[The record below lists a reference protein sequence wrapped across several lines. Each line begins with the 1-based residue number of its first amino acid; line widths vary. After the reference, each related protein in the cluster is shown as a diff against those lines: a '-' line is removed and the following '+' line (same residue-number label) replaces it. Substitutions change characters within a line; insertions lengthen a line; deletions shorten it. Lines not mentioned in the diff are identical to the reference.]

1 MTGDIVPI
9 VEYTFTSTDRLLLD
23 ANIWLFMYG
32 RQDPK
37 DSRIPIYSRA
47 FANILNAKSR
57 IFLDVLVL
65 SEFINRYSRIE
76 HNIVKDSHGPKEFKR
91 FRKSPEFKTV
101 AEDIVTAS
109 RQILKHCKRTGSGFE
124 SVDINAILTDYKE
137 RCPDFNDQMLVEICK
152 TKGLKL
158 VTHDG
163 DFKHCGLILLTA
175 NKNILLKN

>member
-1 MTGDIVPI
+1 M
-9 VEYTFTSTDRLLLD
+9 
-23 ANIWLFMYG
+23 
-32 RQDPK
+32 K
-37 DSRIPIYSRA
+37 
-47 FANILNAKSR
+47 
-57 IFLDVLVL
+57 
-65 SEFINRYSRIE
+65 
-76 HNIVKDSHGPKEFKR
+76 
-91 FRKSPEFKTV
+91 FKTV

-109 RQILKHCKRTGSGFE
+109 RQILKHCERTGSGFE

-163 DFKHCGLILLTA
+163 DFKDCGLILLTA